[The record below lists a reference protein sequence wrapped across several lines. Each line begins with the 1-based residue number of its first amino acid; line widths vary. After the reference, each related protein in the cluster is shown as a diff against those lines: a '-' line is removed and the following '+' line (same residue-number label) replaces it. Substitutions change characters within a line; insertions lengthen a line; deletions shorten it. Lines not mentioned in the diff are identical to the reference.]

1 MDDTVFVIIL
11 TLEIILAVA
20 IIGKT
25 IINYCNLKLKEM
37 ELQRTLY
44 ERSIDAKEQIND
56 LSIMQTRIDYSKS
69 VMEYIHA
76 VVTEQAIIEFRNFL
90 DSHVLNKVTRLQVA
104 HVVDDLANK
113 VKDHIQLENIQ
124 FNDTIMSEEF
134 FMQYIISI
142 SVDSVKQLL
151 DKAIQVYVDEEGD
164 DQNG

>member
-76 VVTEQAIIEFRNFL
+76 VVTEQAVIEFRNFL
-90 DSHVLNKVTRLQVA
+90 DSHVLKKVTRLQVA

>member
-44 ERSIDAKEQIND
+44 ERSIDAKEQITD

-69 VMEYIHA
+69 VMEYIHT
-76 VVTEQAIIEFRNFL
+76 VVTEQAVIEFRNFL
-90 DSHVLNKVTRLQVA
+90 DSHVLKKVTRLQVA

>member
-44 ERSIDAKEQIND
+44 ERSIDAKEQLTD
-56 LSIMQTRIDYSKS
+56 LSIMQTRIDYSKT

-76 VVTEQAIIEFRNFL
+76 IVAEQAVIGFRNFL
-90 DSHVLNKVTRLQVA
+90 DSHVLKKVTRLQVA

>member
-44 ERSIDAKEQIND
+44 ERSIDAKEQITD

-151 DKAIQVYVDEEGD
+151 DKSIQVYVDEEGD

>member
-44 ERSIDAKEQIND
+44 ERSIDAKEQLTD

-76 VVTEQAIIEFRNFL
+76 IVAEQAVIEFRNFL
-90 DSHVLNKVTRLQVA
+90 DSHVLK
-104 HVVDDLANK
+104 K
-113 VKDHIQLENIQ
+113 PGCK
-124 FNDTIMSEEF
+124 
-134 FMQYIISI
+134 
-142 SVDSVKQLL
+142 LL
-151 DKAIQVYVDEEGD
+151 MW
-164 DQNG
+164 